1 MNDCSILKV
10 LCSWCSRGKIVGFGL
25 CEFFSICLEA
35 ALRELKSPLAFLILQ
50 LQTLLEHQQFFTLM
64 RRLNLV
70 NNCTFYNMNPLEPT
84 SKAEA
89 LKRQCNFVKSYVIK
103 TTFQQAEETEGF
115 PSAWNPKNSGNKRI
129 RLTNGWIILTWIF
142 NC

>member
-1 MNDCSILKV
+1 MLLVFTWKN
-10 LCSWCSRGKIVGFGL
+10 

-35 ALRELKSPLAFLILQ
+35 ALRELKSLLTFLILQ
-50 LQTLLEHQQFFTLM
+50 LQTLLQHKQFFTLM

-70 NNCTFYNMNPLEPT
+70 SNCTFYNMNPLEPT

-103 TTFQQAEETEGF
+103 TTFQQAEETEAF
-115 PSAWNPKNSGNKRI
+115 PLSETRETVAIKGSG
-129 RLTNGWIILTWIF
+129 
-142 NC
+142 